1 MYVHGRDRNFRPL
14 IVIRPRVITELGIV
28 SFLLIT
34 DKTEHHDGIMACVF
48 MMEYVRANLFIP
60 GQVEN
65 WNLLIDLDNL
75 GLMGIPYKSLKS
87 FLETLQGQY
96 RCTSA
101 RVFIMNVS
109 YVFNVVWS
117 TVKGFLE
124 EHTKRKIQIS
134 KAGTCDEL
142 QALFA
147 PNQLE
152 VKYGG
157 SSPNVEGPQF
167 WPPIMP
173 DKDVGVD

>member
-1 MYVHGRDRNFRPL
+1 
-14 IVIRPRVITELGIV
+14 
-28 SFLLIT
+28 
-34 DKTEHHDGIMACVF
+34 MACVF
-48 MMEYVRANLFIP
+48 MMEYVRANLFMP

-65 WNLLIDLDNL
+65 WILLIDLDYL

-87 FLETLQGQY
+87 FLETLQSQY

-117 TVKGFLE
+117 TIKGFLE

-134 KAGTCDEL
+134 KESTCDEL

-157 SSPNVEGPQF
+157 SAPNVDGPQF